1 MLTQHLFTSKL
12 YQNDYF
18 PNRTGLITVGMHGN
32 EEISNLSQ
40 VAQDWSHTKMFF
52 LLNF

>member
-18 PNRTGLITVGMHGN
+18 LNRTDLITVAVHGN

-40 VAQDWSHTKMFF
+40 VTQDW
-52 LLNF
+52 